1 MICKVWLE
9 PSKDDNYTE
18 YFCRAS
24 GTRRALVISNNE
36 AIIHLLSCSVNGD
49 TGNIAR
55 AESILAVNL
64 VEMKFTVPLLAA
76 KRFASD
82 GVQRAV
88 GSSTNPAMQF
98 PCLDRLER
106 KSENLRGQKPAHE
119 GLGIARQGGE
129 GTKDPIYGK
138 VKSGFQLFNS
148 GRPLFLDYGGVLPNF
163 QIAYETWGKLNKDK
177 SNAILIHTGLSA
189 SSHAHSSDAN
199 VKPGWWEDFIG
210 PDNRALDTNK
220 WFLICTN
227 VLGGCY
233 GSTGPSSLDP
243 ADDLPYASR
252 FPMLSVHD
260 IVRAQQRLV
269 SEHLGIKKLYASV
282 GSSLGGMQSLCY
294 GQQFPEEVDKIV
306 SVSGC
311 ARSHPSSIA
320 MRHVQRQVLMADK
333 NWNRG
338 FYYPTSDEP
347 HRIPPHIGMKLAREI
362 ATISYRSGPEWES
375 RFGTE
380 RLDDEQPPVL
390 CPDFLIETYLDHQ
403 GEKFSLEYDANSFL
417 YLSKTMDLFDLS
429 QSHLQRSERRRQKM
443 EATYKSS
450 ARYDN
455 ENDNVI
461 PNKPYA
467 LKRRRTSTKEEAQ
480 TDLASGM
487 RPLLNKDVLVVG
499 VKSDGLMPYWQQ
511 REIYDMLGGEQNDRV
526 KFKALQ
532 ESDSQYGHDS
542 FLLDTKHIGGSI
554 GSFLRNDD

>member
-1 MICKVWLE
+1 MR
-9 PSKDDNYTE
+9 S
-18 YFCRAS
+18 
-24 GTRRALVISNNE
+24 
-36 AIIHLLSCSVNGD
+36 
-49 TGNIAR
+49 
-55 AESILAVNL
+55 
-64 VEMKFTVPLLAA
+64 TVLLLAA
-76 KRFASD
+76 KRLASA
-82 GVQRAV
+82 GVQRTV
-88 GSSTNPAMQF
+88 GNSTNPAMQF
-98 PCLDRLER
+98 PCLDKLE
-106 KSENLRGQKPAHE
+106 KISEDLRGLKPSQETAEVLSE
-119 GLGIARQGGE
+119 GSGR
-129 GTKDPIYGK
+129 TRDPIYGK

-148 GRPLFLDYGGVLPNF
+148 DKPLFLDYGGVLPNF
-163 QIAYETWGKLNKDK
+163 QIAYETWGKLNKEK

-189 SSHAHSSDAN
+189 SSHAHSSQAN
-199 VKPGWWEDFIG
+199 NKPGWWEDFIG
-210 PDNRALDTNK
+210 PGSVALDTNK

-243 ADDLPYASR
+243 ADGLPYASR

-260 IVRAQQRLV
+260 IIKAQQRLI
-269 SEHLGIKKLYASV
+269 SEHFGIEMLYASV
-282 GSSLGGMQSLCY
+282 GCSLGGMQSLCY
-294 GQQFPEEVDKIV
+294 GQQFPDQVKKIV

-320 MRHVQRQVLMADK
+320 MRHVQRQVLMADR

-338 FYYPTSDEP
+338 FYYPTVDEP
-347 HRIPPHIGMKLAREI
+347 NRIPPHIGMKLAREI

-380 RLDDEQPPVL
+380 RLDDDQAPVL

-429 QSHLQRSERRRQKM
+429 QSHLQRSERRRKKM
-443 EATYKSS
+443 ESLYNSS
-450 ARYDN
+450 ERYD
-455 ENDNVI
+455 EKDNII

-467 LKRRRTSTKEEAQ
+467 LKRRRTTTKEEAHA
-480 TDLASGM
+480 DLATGM

-526 KFKALQ
+526 KFKALE
-532 ESDSQYGHDS
+532 ESDSQYGHDT
-542 FLLDTKHIGGSI
+542 FLLDLNHIGGSI
-554 GSFLRNDD
+554 GDFLRIDE